1 MTVCDVSPVSLARAV
16 WVAVAAALFVG
27 CTPPDERV
35 TVMAASSLQD
45 VLPVILADHQLS
57 ETVRVSYAASSTLA
71 LQLEAGAPG
80 DIFLSA
86 NTAWVDRLIDANIL
100 RRTSRVEPIGNR
112 LVLVAPASQA
122 QPASLDPY
130 DLLKEF
136 DPTQRLAIGDPA
148 HVPAG
153 LYARDALRGL
163 GLWDALAPHCALAEN
178 VRAALALVARGE
190 APFGI
195 VYATDALLENDVVI
209 VAQFA
214 QMPQAISYSFALHQA
229 ASPDAYSVFDDLTSA
244 SAVARFVEAGFSKL

>member
-1 MTVCDVSPVSLARAV
+1 MLLPWIFVFVERAPVRDFVTCMPDSMPKITLSFGPPTV
-16 WVAVAAALFVG
+16 
-27 CTPPDERV
+27 
-35 TVMAASSLQD
+35 
-45 VLPVILADHQLS
+45 
-57 ETVRVSYAASSTLA
+57 
-71 LQLEAGAPG
+71 
-80 DIFLSA
+80 
-86 NTAWVDRLIDANIL
+86 
-100 RRTSRVEPIGNR
+100 
-112 LVLVAPASQA
+112 VLVAPASQA

>member
-86 NTAWVDRLIDANIL
+86 NTASACPL
-100 RRTSRVEPIGNR
+100 SP
-112 LVLVAPASQA
+112 
-122 QPASLDPY
+122 
-130 DLLKEF
+130 
-136 DPTQRLAIGDPA
+136 
-148 HVPAG
+148 
-153 LYARDALRGL
+153 
-163 GLWDALAPHCALAEN
+163 
-178 VRAALALVARGE
+178 
-190 APFGI
+190 
-195 VYATDALLENDVVI
+195 I
-209 VAQFA
+209 VAFSPA
-214 QMPQAISYSFALHQA
+214 CITMLA
-229 ASPDAYSVFDDLTSA
+229 ATGP
-244 SAVARFVEAGFSKL
+244 